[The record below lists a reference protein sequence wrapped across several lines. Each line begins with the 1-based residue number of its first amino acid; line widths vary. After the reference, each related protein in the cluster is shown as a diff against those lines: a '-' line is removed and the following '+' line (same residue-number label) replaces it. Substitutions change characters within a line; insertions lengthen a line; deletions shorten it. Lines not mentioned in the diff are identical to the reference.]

1 MAAEAALVNVEEEC
15 IMFKKIRVLLAAGLM
30 LMGTQSVA
38 FADEY
43 YETDD
48 GYGVYVDDDG
58 YVGVADEDGNVAV
71 VDPNGDVWVE
81 E

>member
-1 MAAEAALVNVEEEC
+1 
-15 IMFKKIRVLLAAGLM
+15 MFKKFRVLLAASLM
-30 LMGTQSVA
+30 LMGTSSIA

-48 GYGVYVDDDG
+48 DYGVYVSDDG